1 MKKIKFTALHLLLLI
16 LILIGYVSKAQT
28 TNNVKCDCKSGDL
41 IFIKDTAEHQQSKNK
56 YNYVGIILIENNAP
70 MVYYATNL
78 VTKCSLSQFINLSLH
93 KKYAI
98 KHLIEQELLSPQ
110 AITTMQLFAKAKLDT
125 NYNNNS
131 ALNNTRFYNTE
142 FVWEAYKSAT
152 GLPLCTPKII
162 QKQSD
167 DAQIATQ
174 KVVVIKD
181 IFDSQFIE
189 E

>member
-1 MKKIKFTALHLLLLI
+1 MKKLKYTVLHLLI
-16 LILIGYVSKAQT
+16 LILTSNIYKAQT
-28 TNNVKCDCKSGDL
+28 TNNTKYDCKSGDL

-56 YNYVGIILIENNAP
+56 YNYVGIILIENNVP
-70 MVYYATNL
+70 MVYYAGHF
-78 VTKCSLSQFINLSLH
+78 VTKCSIGQFINLSLH
-93 KKYAI
+93 KKYTI

-110 AITTMQLFAKAKLDT
+110 AIATMQLFAKAKLDT

-131 ALNNTRFYNTE
+131 TFNNTHFYNSG
-142 FVWEAYKSAT
+142 FVWEVYKSST

-167 DAQIATQ
+167 DAQIANQ
-174 KVVVIKD
+174 KIVVIKD